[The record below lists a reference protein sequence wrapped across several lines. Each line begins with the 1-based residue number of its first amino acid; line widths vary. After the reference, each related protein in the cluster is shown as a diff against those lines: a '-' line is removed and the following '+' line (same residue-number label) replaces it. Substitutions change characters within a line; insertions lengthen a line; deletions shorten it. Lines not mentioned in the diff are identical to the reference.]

1 MTLAPPT
8 DHRFIVDTSITI
20 ISSLQRPSGAYPA
33 SPEFSAYTGYSW
45 FRDGA
50 FIADGMSAAGQVD
63 SASRFFDWCSGIL
76 SRYRPTVTEIVG
88 RAGGANAMAGEHMM
102 PARFHFDGTVGAEE
116 WGNFQLDGYGTWVW
130 SVLAHATRHTLSVEP
145 WADAIVTSCEYLAS
159 SWNRACWDWWE
170 EHPERLH
177 VSTLGCVGAGLEA
190 GIASGLLSPAL
201 ADASAE
207 AVRGIRQLI
216 DERGTH
222 DGHLVKWLDDP
233 AVDASNLAIIAPL
246 GFIDPSTEL
255 AARTIEAVR
264 YQLEVD
270 GGLHRF
276 TDDTFFGGGRW
287 PLLTCF
293 LGLCL
298 FERGDVPGAHRALD
312 WAAATAL
319 PDGRLPEQV
328 GGHLLHPEFEQ
339 FWIDKWGPVA
349 TPLLWSH
356 AMFLRLEAELATHDA
371 EAQS

>member
-8 DHRFIVDTSITI
+8 YHRSIVDTSIDVI
-20 ISSLQRPSGAYPA
+20 ASLQQSSGAYPA
-33 SPEFSAYTGYSW
+33 SPDFSAYTGYSW

-63 SASRFFDWCSGIL
+63 SANRFFDWCGGIL
-76 SRYRPTVTEIVG
+76 GRYRPTINEIVG
-88 RAGGANAMAGEHMM
+88 RAAGPDPVAGEAMM
-102 PARFHFDGTVGAEE
+102 PARFHFDGTIGAEE

-130 SVLAHATRHTLSVEP
+130 SVLAHANRHALPLDP
-145 WADAIVTSCEYLAS
+145 WADAIIASCEYLAS
-159 SWNRACWDWWE
+159 SWNRECWDWWE
-170 EHPERLH
+170 EHPERIH

-190 GIASGLLSPAL
+190 GLASGLLAPTL

-207 AVRGIRQLI
+207 AVRGIRKI
-216 DERGTH
+216 INERGTH
-222 DGHLVKWLDDP
+222 NGHLVKWLDDQ
-233 AVDASNLAIIAPL
+233 AVDSSTLAIIAPL
-246 GFIDPSTEL
+246 GFIHPSTEL

-264 YQLEVD
+264 EQLEVD
-270 GGLHRF
+270 GGMHRF

-298 FERGDVPGAHRALD
+298 LERGDVTGARNALD
-312 WAAATAL
+312 WAASTAL
-319 PDGRLPEQV
+319 LDGRLPDQV
-328 GGHLLHPEFEQ
+328 SDHLMHPEFQQ

-356 AMFLRLEAELATHDA
+356 AMFLRLDA
-371 EAQS
+371 ALDAHSAAVPS